1 MKIGIVKETKNPPDK
16 RVPLTPKKCA
26 ELKSAF
32 PEIEIVVESSD
43 IRAFQDDEYSDLG
56 IEVVSDI
63 SDCEVLLGVKEVKK
77 DYLLPNKTYFFFS
90 HTIKKQPYN
99 RDLLRLM
106 LEKNIKMVDYETLTY
121 PKNGRIL
128 GFGRYAG
135 IVGAYNA
142 FLAYG
147 IKSNSYSLKPANQ
160 CHDYK
165 ELKQE
170 LKKVILP
177 NDFKIIISGD
187 GRVGKG
193 AEEILHA
200 TGIYEVSPMD
210 FLTSTR
216 NEPIYT
222 QLSVKEYNKKKDG
235 SKFEVQDF
243 YQHPELFES
252 NFKRF
257 SDIGDMY
264 IACHYWDSKAP
275 FIFSRED
282 AKSPDFNLKIVAD
295 ISCDID
301 GPVASTI
308 RPSTIDEPLYGYN
321 PQTESE
327 VDFMDENAIGVMAV
341 DNLPCELPR
350 DASEDFGNELITKVL
365 PSLIGEDSDTII
377 ERATIC
383 ESGVLTSYF
392 AYLQGYVDGKTVIS
406 D

>member
-16 RVPLTPKKCA
+16 RVPLSPENCE
-26 ELKSAF
+26 ELKATF
-32 PEIEIVVESSD
+32 PTIELVVQSSD
-43 IRAFQDDEYSDLG
+43 IRAFKDSEYTDLG
-56 IEVVSDI
+56 IDVVSDV
-63 SDCEVLLGVKEVKK
+63 SYCDVLLGVKEVKK
-77 DYLLPNKTYFFFS
+77 DRLLANKTYFFFS
-90 HTIKKQPYN
+90 HTIKEQPYN
-99 RDLLRLM
+99 RDLLNFM
-106 LEKNIKMVDYETLTY
+106 LKKNIKMVDYETLTY

-142 FLAYG
+142 FLAFG
-147 IKSNSYSLKPANQ
+147 VKSGDYSLKPANE

-165 ELKQE
+165 ELKEE
-170 LKKVILP
+170 LKKVKLP
-177 NDFKIIISGD
+177 NDYKIIISGD

-193 AEEILHA
+193 AEEVIHTA
-200 TGIYEVSPMD
+200 GIYEVSPTD

-216 NEPIYT
+216 DEPIYT
-222 QLSVKEYNKKKDG
+222 QLSVKEYNKRKDG
-235 SKFEVQDF
+235 AAFTKGEF
-243 YQHPELFES
+243 YTNPELFES
-252 NFKRF
+252 DFKRF

-264 IACHYWDSKAP
+264 IACHYWDADAP

-308 RPSTIDEPLYGYN
+308 RPSTIDKPLYGYD
-321 PQTESE
+321 PQTETE
-327 VDFMDENAIGVMAV
+327 VDFMTKDAIGVMAV

-365 PSLIGEDSDTII
+365 PSLINEDSETII

-383 ESGVLTSYF
+383 ENGKLTSYF
-392 AYLQGYVDGKTVIS
+392 SYLQDYVDGKN
-406 D
+406 

>member
-1 MKIGIVKETKNPPDK
+1 MKIGVIKETKNPPDK
-16 RVPLTPKKCA
+16 RVPLSPEKCV
-26 ELKSAF
+26 ELKQNF
-32 PEIEIVVESSD
+32 PEVELVVQSSD
-43 IRAFQDDEYSDLG
+43 IRAFKDEEYSELG
-56 IEVVSDI
+56 INIVEDI
-63 SDCEVLLGVKEVKK
+63 SDCDVLLGVKEVKK
-77 DYLLPNKTYFFFS
+77 DKLLPNKTYFFFS
-90 HTIKKQPYN
+90 HTIKEQPYN
-99 RDLLRLM
+99 RDLLQKM
-106 LEKNIKMVDYETLTY
+106 LDLNIKMIDYETLTY
-121 PKNGRIL
+121 QNNGRIL

-147 IKSNSYSLKPANQ
+147 IKSNSYTLKPANL
-160 CHDYK
+160 CYDYK

-170 LKKVILP
+170 LKKVKLP
-177 NDFKIIISGD
+177 NDYKIIISGD

-193 AEEILHA
+193 AEEILHT

-222 QLSVKEYNKKKDG
+222 QLSVKDYNKKKDG
-235 SKFEVQDF
+235 SKFGVQDF
-243 YQHPELFES
+243 YKNPEEFAS

-257 SDIGDMY
+257 SDKGDMY
-264 IACHYWDSKAP
+264 IACHYWDKHAP

-282 AKSPDFNLKIVAD
+282 AKHSDFKLRIVAD

-321 PQTESE
+321 PETEE
-327 VDFMDENAIGVMAV
+327 ETDFMDENAIGVMAV

-350 DASEDFGNELITKVL
+350 DSSEDFGNELLTKVL
-365 PSLIGEDSDTII
+365 PSLIGDDSETII
-377 ERATIC
+377 ERASIC
-383 ESGVLTSYF
+383 ENGKLTSYYS
-392 AYLQGYVDGKTVIS
+392 YLQDYVDGKY
-406 D
+406 

>member
-16 RVPLTPKKCA
+16 RVPLSPENCE
-26 ELKSAF
+26 ELKATF
-32 PEIEIVVESSD
+32 PTIELVVQSSD
-43 IRAFQDDEYSDLG
+43 IRAFKDSEYTDLG
-56 IEVVSDI
+56 IDVVSDV
-63 SDCEVLLGVKEVKK
+63 SYCDVLLGVKEVKK
-77 DYLLPNKTYFFFS
+77 DRLLANKTYFFFS
-90 HTIKKQPYN
+90 HTIKEQPYN
-99 RDLLRLM
+99 RDLLNFM
-106 LEKNIKMVDYETLTY
+106 LKKNIKMVDYETLTY

-142 FLAYG
+142 FLAFG
-147 IKSNSYSLKPANQ
+147 VKSGDYSLKPANE

-165 ELKQE
+165 ELKEE
-170 LKKVILP
+170 LKKVKLP
-177 NDFKIIISGD
+177 NDYKIIISGD

-193 AEEILHA
+193 AEEVIHTA
-200 TGIYEVSPMD
+200 GIYEVSPTD

-216 NEPIYT
+216 DEPIYT
-222 QLSVKEYNKKKDG
+222 QLSVKEYNKRKDG
-235 SKFEVQDF
+235 AAFTKGEF
-243 YQHPELFES
+243 YTNPKLFES
-252 NFKRF
+252 DFKRF

-264 IACHYWDSKAP
+264 IACHYWDADAP

-282 AKSPDFNLKIVAD
+282 TKSPDFNLKIVAD

-308 RPSTIDEPLYGYN
+308 RPSTIDKPLYGYD
-321 PQTESE
+321 PQTETE
-327 VDFMDENAIGVMAV
+327 VDFMTKDAIGVMAV

-365 PSLIGEDSDTII
+365 PSLINEDSETII

-383 ESGVLTSYF
+383 ENGKLTSYF
-392 AYLQGYVDGKTVIS
+392 SYLQDYVDGKN
-406 D
+406 

>member
-16 RVPLTPKKCA
+16 RVPLSPEQCKQLTID
-26 ELKSAF
+26 F
-32 PEIEIVVESSD
+32 PEIELVVQSSD
-43 IRAFQDDEYSDLG
+43 IRAF
-56 IEVVSDI
+56 SDI
-63 SDCEVLLGVKEVKK
+63 EYKNQGINVVDDIADCDVLIGVKEVNKEA
-77 DYLLPNKTYFFFS
+77 LLPNKTYFYFS

-106 LEKNIKMVDYETLTY
+106 LDKNIKMVDYETLTY
-121 PKNGRIL
+121 PKKGRIL

-147 IKSNSYSLKPANQ
+147 LKSGTYDLKPANQ

-165 ELKQE
+165 ELRQE
-170 LKKVILP
+170 LKKVKLP
-177 NDFKIIISGD
+177 EGYKIIISGD

-193 AEEILHA
+193 AEEILHEVE
-200 TGIYEVSPMD
+200 GIFEVSPTD
-210 FLTSTR
+210 FLTSNR
-216 NEPIYT
+216 KGLIYT
-222 QLSVKEYNKKKDG
+222 QLSVKDYNKKKDG
-235 SKFEVQDF
+235 GKFVVQDF
-243 YQHPELFES
+243 YKHPELFES

-264 IACHYWDSKAP
+264 IPCHYWDARAP

-282 AKSPDFNLKIVAD
+282 AKHPDFNLKIIAD

-301 GPVASTI
+301 GPVASTL
-308 RPSTIDEPLYGYN
+308 RPSTIEEPLYGYN

-327 VDFMDENAIGVMAV
+327 TNFMDTNSIGVMAV

-350 DASEDFGNELITKVL
+350 DASEDFGNELLTKVL
-365 PSLIGEDSDTII
+365 PSLIREDSETII

-383 ESGVLTSYF
+383 EKGKLTSYF
-392 AYLQGYVDGKTVIS
+392 SYLQGYVDVESI
-406 D
+406 

>member
-16 RVPLTPKKCA
+16 RVPLSPENCE
-26 ELKSAF
+26 ELKATF
-32 PEIEIVVESSD
+32 PTIELVVQSSD
-43 IRAFQDDEYSDLG
+43 IRAFKDSEYTDLG
-56 IEVVSDI
+56 IDVVSDV
-63 SDCEVLLGVKEVKK
+63 SDCDVLLGVKEVKK
-77 DYLLPNKTYFFFS
+77 DRLLANKTYFFFS
-90 HTIKKQPYN
+90 HTIKEQPYN
-99 RDLLRLM
+99 RDLLNFM
-106 LEKNIKMVDYETLTY
+106 LKKNIKMVDYETLTY

-142 FLAYG
+142 FLAFG
-147 IKSNSYSLKPANQ
+147 VKSGDYSLKPANE

-165 ELKQE
+165 ELKEE
-170 LKKVILP
+170 LKKVKLP
-177 NDFKIIISGD
+177 NDYKIIISGD

-193 AEEILHA
+193 AEEVLHTA
-200 TGIYEVSPMD
+200 GIYEVSPTD

-216 NEPIYT
+216 DEPIYT
-222 QLSVKEYNKKKDG
+222 QLSVKEYNKRKDG
-235 SKFEVQDF
+235 AAFTKGDL
-243 YQHPELFES
+243 YTNPELFES
-252 NFKRF
+252 DFKRF

-264 IACHYWDSKAP
+264 IACHYWDADAP

-308 RPSTIDEPLYGYN
+308 RPSTIDKPLYGYD
-321 PQTESE
+321 PQTETE
-327 VDFMDENAIGVMAV
+327 VDFMTKDAIGVMAV

-365 PSLIGEDSDTII
+365 PSLINEDSETII

-383 ESGVLTSYF
+383 ENGKLTSYF
-392 AYLQGYVDGKTVIS
+392 EYLQDYVDGK
-406 D
+406 